1 MIRNLNSSWILDIR
15 NDSFRQSN
23 ESVITF
29 SKCSLSFKLQTD
41 ILTDELIIMAG
52 GTMQTGV

>member
-15 NDSFRQSN
+15 NDSFWQSN
-23 ESVITF
+23 ESVITL
-29 SKCSLSFKLQTD
+29 SKCYLSFKLQTD

-52 GTMQTGV
+52 GIM